1 MHIFISGVQ
10 SFWFFKSS
18 KMFFSFQSIQCLY
31 TGKLC
36 IVYTA
41 HSLHGVAFLQ
51 CIACTSPSWCVSQ
64 ASVPPLHC
72 PHWTLLSFSWI
83 CEMFQSLTELHSEV
97 DLCPCNFSST
107 LCPDF
112 VVWGLFHVYICI
124 YNCQVHEKPHNKN
137 FHHFLTYDRWSI
149 ASAVDQPDKY
159 KFNLRYSQIH
169 LMT

>member
-1 MHIFISGVQ
+1 
-10 SFWFFKSS
+10 
-18 KMFFSFQSIQCLY
+18 MFFSSFTILSIFHMEFF
-31 TGKLC
+31 KASS
-36 IVYTA
+36 VYTQENFA
-41 HSLHGVAFLQ
+41 LFPLHVVAFLQ

-83 CEMFQSLTELHSEV
+83 CEIFQSSTELHSEV

-107 LCPDF
+107 PCPDF
-112 VVWGLFHVYICI
+112 VVWGLFHADICI
-124 YNCQVHEKPHNKN
+124 YNCQVHEKPQQKLPP
-137 FHHFLTYDRWSI
+137 FFFYDRWSI

-169 LMT
+169 LMI